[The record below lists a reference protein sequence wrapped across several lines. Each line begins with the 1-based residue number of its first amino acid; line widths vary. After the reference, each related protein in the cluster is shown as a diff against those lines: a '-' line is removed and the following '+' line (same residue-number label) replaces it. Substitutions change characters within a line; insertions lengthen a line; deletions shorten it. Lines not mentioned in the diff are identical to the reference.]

1 MPQDNMETADLV
13 EILKKKPELNDFI
26 GKVLANTGIIP
37 MLLEIMETYKGSV
50 KFYCEKI
57 IRLIGEKNPEVLY
70 PYFDNIANLL
80 DSSNNF
86 IKWGAI
92 ITIANLAA
100 ADSENKLAGIYE
112 KYFSLI
118 NSESVITAGNVVGNA
133 WKIVLKDPGL
143 EEDITERL
151 LGVEKNIYLNK
162 GRPSPEC
169 KNIMF
174 GHILD
179 CFDKYYQQAGDKEKI
194 IRFAAGQTNNP
205 RKTVVKKAEAFLKKN
220 KLDSKLEITRL
231 SRASWFKIKY
241 QHTVLHFDPG
251 YTGYFENQ
259 RIPLAEL
266 ADKAD
271 LILVSHCHKDHLQ
284 PLALEK
290 IAAEKTIV
298 FVPESTNTSGS
309 IGYRTISLNKGAEAE
324 ACGIKIEA
332 FPAYNTDE
340 GRSTKKFHNKNNSVG
355 YVIQIAQ
362 KRIYFA
368 GDTDFIPE
376 MKDLK
381 DIDIA
386 FLPIGGTYVMNIEE
400 AVKAVLAF
408 QPKVV
413 IPMHQAK
420 NNLERFKQE
429 AYFRSGA
436 EVKIL
441 KVGDKVSI

>member
-1 MPQDNMETADLV
+1 MPRDKTDMADLV
-13 EILKKKPELNDFI
+13 EMLKKKPELNDFTD
-26 GKVLANTGIIP
+26 KVLADTEIILI
-37 MLLEIMETYKGSV
+37 LLKIMKTDKGSV

-57 IRLIGEKNPEVLY
+57 IRIIGERNPEVLD
-70 PYFDNIANLL
+70 PYFNDIADLL

-86 IKWGAI
+86 LKWGAI

-100 ADSENKLAGIYE
+100 ADSEDKFAGIYE

-118 NSESVITAGNVVGNA
+118 NSESMITAGNVVGNA

-143 EEDITERL
+143 EKDITERL

-162 GRPSPEC
+162 GWPSSEC
-169 KNIMF
+169 LNIMF
-174 GHILD
+174 GHVLD
-179 CFDKYYQQAGDKEKI
+179 CFDKYYHLAGDQEKI
-194 IRFAAGQTNNP
+194 IRFAAGQTKNP
-205 RKTVVKKAEAFLKKN
+205 RKSVAKKAEAFLKKN
-220 KLDSKLEITRL
+220 KLVSKLEITRL
-231 SRASWFKIKY
+231 SRASWFKIRY
-241 QHTVLHFDPG
+241 QDTILHFDPG
-251 YTGYFENQ
+251 YTGYFANQ

-284 PLALEK
+284 PVALEK
-290 IAAEKTIV
+290 IAAEKTII
-298 FVPESTNTSGS
+298 FLPEDPDLSGS
-309 IGYRTISLNKGAEAE
+309 GGYRTVSLNQGAIVEAG
-324 ACGIKIEA
+324 GIKIEA

-340 GRSTKKFHNKNNSVG
+340 GHSSKKFHNKRNSVG
-355 YVIQIAQ
+355 YIIRIAQ

-376 MKDLK
+376 MTDLK
-381 DIDIA
+381 DIDLA
-386 FLPIGGTYVMNIEE
+386 FLPIGGTYVMDIEE

-413 IPMHQAK
+413 IPMHQAQNK
-420 NNLERFKQE
+420 LELFKQKVSL
-429 AYFRSGA
+429 RSGA

-441 KVGDKVSI
+441 QVGDKVSV